1 MCHKSFRF
9 VDRALWYKNWMESRI
24 ADELNSYSLWILI
37 IILQDSSRWSNVKPC
52 QAAGSKGIAW
62 DSCSSKGTC
71 WGGSPGAVQ
80 YLGSL
85 SMETFKHILSKKTT
99 GQNQTRNWSGT
110 RLQYTG
116 KKWYVEVERKGRVK
130 KDEKGGK
137 RGRPKPTEE
146 EQSVTLCNFCS
157 CKKDVWNEKTC
168 AMFVVT

>member
-24 ADELNSYSLWILI
+24 ADELNAYSLSILI

-85 SMETFKHILSKKTT
+85 SMETFKHILSKKNNRAKPNSKLEWNAVAVYR
-99 GQNQTRNWSGT
+99 QKMICWS
-110 RLQYTG
+110 R
-116 KKWYVEVERKGRVK
+116 
-130 KDEKGGK
+130 EKLKSEKEGK

-146 EQSVTLCNFCS
+146 EQSVTLCNFC
-157 CKKDVWNEKTC
+157 
-168 AMFVVT
+168 